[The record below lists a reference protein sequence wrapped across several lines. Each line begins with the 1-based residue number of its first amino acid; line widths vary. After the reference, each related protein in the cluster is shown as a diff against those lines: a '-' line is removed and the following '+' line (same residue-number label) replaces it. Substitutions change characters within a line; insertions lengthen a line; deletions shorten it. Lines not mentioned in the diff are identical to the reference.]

1 MRYTIHM
8 LSLFPQ
14 ILFLAPAGTTL
25 LRIAA
30 AICFA
35 YMAWYFWQERD
46 RFNRLEAPIV
56 GHIRPWMVA
65 FGEVVTGIIAV
76 LLFVGAWTQVAAI
89 IGAIA
94 VIKQLVF
101 YRRYNQVYPFTQ
113 STYWLLLCISLM
125 LVVTGAGAFALDLP
139 L

>member
-25 LRIAA
+25 LRVAA

-35 YMAWYFWQERD
+35 YMAWFYWKEQARLSG
-46 RFNRLEAPIV
+46 LEAPVV
-56 GHIRPWMVA
+56 GRLRPWMIV
-65 FGEVVTGIIAV
+65 FGEIVTGVVAA
-76 LLFVGAWTQVAAI
+76 LLLVGAWTQGVAIVAAI
-89 IGAIA
+89 ITLKQIA
-94 VIKQLVF
+94 F
-101 YRRYNQVYPFTQ
+101 FRRYHDVFPFSR

-125 LVVTGAGAFALDLP
+125 LIVTGAGGFAFDLP